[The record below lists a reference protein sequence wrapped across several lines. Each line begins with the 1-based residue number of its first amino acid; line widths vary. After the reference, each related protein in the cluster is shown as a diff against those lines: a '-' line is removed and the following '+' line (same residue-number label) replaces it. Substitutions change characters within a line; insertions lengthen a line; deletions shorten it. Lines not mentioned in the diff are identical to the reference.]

1 MEGFAFSVPVPVR
14 FRDIDAMGHVNN
26 AVFVTYL
33 ELGRQAFFEAL
44 VGMRRLED
52 IDFIVARVEVDY
64 LSPVQLESR
73 VELGIR
79 VAAVGN
85 SSFTLE
91 YLVTAD
97 GEPAAR
103 ARSVQVFYDY
113 AAGAKK
119 PVPASFR
126 QAAAPY
132 FAPGVPC

>member
-1 MEGFAFSVPVPVR
+1 VDGFPFSVVVPVR

-33 ELGRQAFFEAL
+33 ELGRLALFEAL
-44 VGMRRLED
+44 FGTRRLEE
-52 IDFIVARVEVDY
+52 IDVIVARVEVDY
-64 LSPVQLESR
+64 LRPVKLESR
-73 VELGIR
+73 VELGMRI
-79 VAAVGN
+79 AAVGN
-85 SSFTLE
+85 TSFSVE
-91 YLVTAD
+91 YLLTAD

-113 AAGAKK
+113 ASGTKK

>member
-1 MEGFAFSVPVPVR
+1 MEGFPFTVPVPVR

-26 AVFVTYL
+26 AVLVTYI

-44 VGMRRLED
+44 FGMRRLD
-52 IDFIVARVEVDY
+52 QIDYIVARVEVDY
-64 LSPVQLESR
+64 LSPIHLESA

-79 VAAVGN
+79 VSAVGN

-97 GEPAAR
+97 GAPAAR

-113 AAGAKK
+113 AAGTKK

-132 FAPGVPC
+132 YAPGVPC